1 VPGGEEDEE
10 DRDLLALQH
19 DATEEQEAWRDSIEE
34 GCPHAE
40 EDEEELEEIVSDEDM
55 EKAGLQ
61 SAGWEPEGGEEALAK
76 RSGALEKAG
85 LQSAGWEPEG
95 GKEAL
100 SWRDKLRGKK

>member
-1 VPGGEEDEE
+1 MAAARDAIDQVMGGPVGPPPD
-10 DRDLLALQH
+10 
-19 DATEEQEAWRDSIEE
+19 
-34 GCPHAE
+34 
-40 EDEEELEEIVSDEDM
+40 ELEEIVSDEDM
-55 EKAGLQ
+55 KKAGLQ

-95 GKEAL
+95 GEEAL